1 MVKTE
6 QSRLPIIMIIV
17 LGAMTAF
24 GPMLVDMYNPALPQV
39 RDDFGV
45 STSTSQLTLSFV
57 MIGMALGQ
65 FVFGPLSDVYGRKKT
80 VLSILI
86 GIAVVSLACV
96 FVSSINVFL
105 VLRFIQGLLGGG
117 AIVIARATVS
127 DQYEGASLTQM
138 IATLLVVNGII
149 TIIAP
154 LIGGYTLAFTS
165 WKMIFAALTLISLV
179 IFSIAFIKMEE
190 TCDTANVRLNFGAI
204 FKDFGHL
211 LSKAR
216 FVIPML
222 MQGFTYVMLFSFAA
236 ASPFITQKIYHMS
249 PQAFGW
255 MYAVIGIGLIAMSQI
270 TAFAVKYIE
279 REKLL
284 HILTGIQVF
293 GVILVVITTGFHL
306 PLPLLLASFFIMV
319 WPVTGIGPL
328 GFSLAIEERSG
339 GSGNASSLLG
349 LFQFIIGGIIAP
361 LVGIQGGTSVGPFI
375 VIILITSVL
384 VIVLNVWLH
393 KLIQVK

>member
-1 MVKTE
+1 MIKNE
-6 QSRLPIIMIIV
+6 QARLPLIMIIV

-39 RDDFGV
+39 RDDFNV

-80 VLSILI
+80 VMSILI
-86 GIAVVSLACV
+86 SIAVVSFACV
-96 FVSSINVFL
+96 FITSIDVFL
-105 VLRFIQGLLGGG
+105 ALRFVQGLLGGG
-117 AIVIARATVS
+117 AIVIARATVG
-127 DQYEGASLTQM
+127 DQFDGPTLTQ
-138 IATLLVVNGII
+138 ALAALLVVNGII

-154 LIGGYTLAFTS
+154 LVGGYTLAFTS
-165 WKMIFAALTLISLV
+165 WKMIFAALTIIALI
-179 IFSIAFIKMEE
+179 IFVAAGFKMKE
-190 TCDTANVRLNFGAI
+190 TSEHTSQQLDFKVI

-211 LSKAR
+211 LSKPR

-236 ASPFITQKIYHMS
+236 ASPFITQQIYHMS

-270 TAFAVKYIE
+270 TALAVKYIA

-284 HILTGIQVF
+284 HILTGIQIF
-293 GVILVVITTGFHL
+293 GVLLVILSTWMHL
-306 PLPLLLASFFIMV
+306 PLSILLVAFFIMV
-319 WPVTGIGPL
+319 IPVTGIGPL

-349 LFQFIIGGIIAP
+349 LFQFILGGAIAP
-361 LVGIQGGTSVGPFI
+361 LVGIKGGADVGPFI
-375 VIILITSVL
+375 IIISITSIL
-384 VIVLNVWLH
+384 VILLNIWLSR
-393 KLIQVK
+393 LIRK

>member
-1 MVKTE
+1 MIKNE
-6 QSRLPIIMIIV
+6 QARLPLIMIIV

-39 RDDFGV
+39 RDDFNV

-80 VLSILI
+80 VMSILI
-86 GIAVVSLACV
+86 GIAVVSFACV
-96 FVSSINVFL
+96 FITSIDVFL
-105 VLRFIQGLLGGG
+105 ALRFVQGLLGGG
-117 AIVIARATVS
+117 AIVIARATVG
-127 DQYEGASLTQM
+127 DQFDGPTLTQ
-138 IATLLVVNGII
+138 ALAALLVVNGII

-154 LIGGYTLAFTS
+154 LVGGYTLAFTS
-165 WKMIFAALTLISLV
+165 WKMIFAALTIIALI
-179 IFSIAFIKMEE
+179 IFVAAGFKMKE
-190 TCDTANVRLNFGAI
+190 TSDHTSQQLDFKVI

-211 LSKAR
+211 LSKPR

-236 ASPFITQKIYHMS
+236 ASPFITQQIYHMS

-270 TAFAVKYIE
+270 TALAVKYIA

-284 HILTGIQVF
+284 HILTGIQIF
-293 GVILVVITTGFHL
+293 GVLLVILSTWMHL
-306 PLPLLLASFFIMV
+306 PLIILLVAFFIMV
-319 WPVTGIGPL
+319 IPVTGIGPL

-349 LFQFIIGGIIAP
+349 LFQFILGGAIAP
-361 LVGIQGGTSVGPFI
+361 LVGIKGGADVGPFI
-375 VIILITSVL
+375 IIISITSIL
-384 VIVLNVWLH
+384 VILLNIWLSR
-393 KLIQVK
+393 LIRK

>member
-1 MVKTE
+1 MIKTE
-6 QSRLPIIMIIV
+6 QSRLPLIMIIV

-39 RDDFGV
+39 RDDFDV

-86 GIAVVSLACV
+86 GIAVVSVACV

-105 VLRFIQGLLGGG
+105 VLRFFQGLLGGG

-127 DQYEGASLTQM
+127 DRYEGASLTQ
-138 IATLLVVNGII
+138 ILATLLVVNGII

-165 WKMIFAALTLISLV
+165 WKMIFMALTIISLV
-179 IFSIAFIKMEE
+179 IFAVALVKMEE
-190 TCDTANVRLNFGAI
+190 THSVAHARLNFSEI

-211 LSKAR
+211 LSKPK

-236 ASPFITQKIYHMS
+236 ASPFITQKIYNMS

-255 MYAVIGIGLIAMSQI
+255 MYAFIGIGLIVMSQV
-270 TAFAVKYIE
+270 TAFLVKFIE

-284 HILTGIQVF
+284 HILTGIQIF
-293 GVILVVITTGFHL
+293 GVLLVVFATGFHL
-306 PLPLLLASFFIMV
+306 PLPILIASFFIMV

-349 LFQFIIGGIIAP
+349 LFQFILGGIVAP
-361 LVGIQGGTSVGPFI
+361 LVGIQGGQSVGPFI
-375 VIILITSVL
+375 WIIIITSILVIILNI
-384 VIVLNVWLH
+384 WLRQ
-393 KLIQVK
+393 LIKS